1 MSAQNT
7 TTAAVAATEAV
18 KKDISV
24 QVLAKIDSFQKS
36 GELTL
41 PKDYNPENALKSA
54 YIVLSDPKN
63 NILAK
68 CSTSSVAEALLKMVV
83 YGVSPIKKQCY
94 FIPYGDK
101 LECSISYAGNI
112 AIAKRYGKLK
122 SIKGNAIFE
131 GDTFE
136 FEVDNVTG
144 RRKVVKHIQTLESV
158 GSNKLKGAYAVYEL
172 TDGTIDVEVMSITQ
186 IQMAWGQGGSKGNSP
201 AHKNF
206 ADQMGIKTVI
216 NRACKLLISSSDDSI
231 LYDPLE
237 DDDRVIDVTAE
248 NVAHE
253 VKTEANKEPLTFDT
267 SGIEEAEVVDP
278 EVVIPTASPEMA
290 FETASDGQEK
300 APNDPGF

>member
-1 MSAQNT
+1 MNT
-7 TTAAVAATEAV
+7 TTTAVATV
-18 KKDISV
+18 KADIST
-24 QVLAKIDSFQKS
+24 QVLAKIETFQKS

-41 PKDYNPENALKSA
+41 PKDYNVENALKSA
-54 YIVLSDPKN
+54 YIMLSDPKN
-63 NILAK
+63 NLLVK
-68 CSTSSVAEALLKMVV
+68 CDKSSVAEALLKMVV

-94 FIPYGDK
+94 FIPYGEK

-122 SIKGNAIFE
+122 TIKANAIFE

-136 FEVDNVTG
+136 FEVDQTTG
-144 RRKVVKHIQTLESV
+144 RRKIIKHIQTLESV
-158 GSNKLKGAYAVYEL
+158 GTNKIKGAYAVYEL
-172 TDGTIDVEVMSITQ
+172 NDGTTDVEVMSINQ

-206 ADQMGIKTVI
+206 ADQMAAKTVI

-237 DDDRVIDVTAE
+237 DEKVIDVTAE

-253 VKTEANKEPLTFDT
+253 IKTEANKQPLDF
-267 SGIEEAEVVDP
+267 SNEEDA
-278 EVVIPTASPEMA
+278 VIVEEEIPSTTNTEATAATTEMN
-290 FETASDGQEK
+290 FQEETPVGA
-300 APNDPGF
+300 GF